1 MKRKTETITFAK
13 QEKEVI
19 VKRIRQ
25 YFAEELQHEIGQFD
39 AEFLLQFF
47 ADEFGSYFY
56 NRGLLDAKAVIA
68 KKADDI
74 TDAIHEL
81 EKPTDFR
88 R

>member
-1 MKRKTETITFAK
+1 MKRKNDTVSFSK

-25 YFAEELQHEIGQFD
+25 YFEEELRQEIGQFD

-47 ADEFGSYFY
+47 ADEFGAYFY
-56 NRGLLDAKAVIA
+56 NRGLLDAQAILS
-68 KKADDI
+68 KKVESI

>member
-25 YFAEELQHEIGQFD
+25 YFAEELQQEIGQFD

-47 ADEFGSYFY
+47 ADEFGAYFY
-56 NRGLLDAKAVIA
+56 NRGLLDAMAILA
-68 KKADDI
+68 KKTDDI

>member
-1 MKRKTETITFAK
+1 MKRKTEIISFSK
-13 QEKEVI
+13 QEKDVI

-25 YFAEELQHEIGQFD
+25 YFEDELHQEIGQFD

-47 ADEFGSYFY
+47 ADEFGAYFY
-56 NRGLLDAKAVIA
+56 NRGLLDAQAVLA
-68 KKADDI
+68 KKVETI
-74 TDAIHEL
+74 TDALHEL

>member
-1 MKRKTETITFAK
+1 MKRKQETVTFTK

-25 YFAEELQHEIGQFD
+25 YFADELQQEIGQFD

-47 ADEFGSYFY
+47 ADEFGAYFY
-56 NRGLLDAKAVIA
+56 NRGLLDAKAILA
-68 KKADDI
+68 KKTEDI